1 MERSEQTGL
10 AVAVVGHVV
19 VFGLL
24 SATFL
29 AKPDMMKIVPPQPID
44 ISMVDEVGLTATA
57 PQSET
62 PPALSEA
69 PETGVPEDA
78 PPPAPE
84 QTVPEAKPKAEPVK
98 SDQPPPKPVVAPTPP
113 AKPLP
118 TKATGKQA
126 SSPTARP
133 RGSRL
138 GPDFLKGLADKP
150 STSTSPTP
158 RAAVIDTKALADIA
172 SAILRKV
179 QPCADRQV
187 KPGPGAERIRVTINL
202 KLNRDGTLGAQPQV
216 TAHDGVDD
224 ENRRYVARVDDLA
237 IATFVGCAPLSGLP
251 DELYDVP
258 GGWHSFSLRYKLPG

>member
-158 RAAVIDTKALADIA
+158 RAAVIDARALAGIQD
-172 SAILRKV
+172 AIRRQI

-187 KPGPGAERIRVTINL
+187 NPGPGANQIVTTFNL
-202 KLNRDGTLGAQPQV
+202 RLNPDGTLAATPTVIRQAG
-216 TAHDGVDD
+216 TDG
-224 ENRRYVARVDDLA
+224 EGGRYSKRVIDLG
-237 IATFVGCAPLSGLP
+237 IAALTGCSPLKLP
-251 DELYDVP
+251 PEFYATP
-258 GGWHSFSLRYKLPG
+258 AGGWNNINYNWQLR